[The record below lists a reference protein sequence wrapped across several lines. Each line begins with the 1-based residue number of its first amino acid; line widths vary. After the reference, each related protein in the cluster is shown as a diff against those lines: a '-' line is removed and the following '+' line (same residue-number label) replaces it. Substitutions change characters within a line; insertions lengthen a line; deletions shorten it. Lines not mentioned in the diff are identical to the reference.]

1 MRGLAIASITA
12 VFAPAAHAGAWLQP
26 EGHGLLINTL
36 EATEASQAFNL
47 SGQRVD
53 GPDFRKSELRFY
65 GELGVSDKL
74 TLIGKTS
81 WQVIEISTDA
91 FSTSYVGPGDI
102 QIGARV
108 PLLSRGR
115 HRISA
120 EASTGY
126 RFGGEFVAGADL
138 VYAAPTVEARALY
151 GYGWD
156 RAYVDAQV
164 GYRSRLGNGPD
175 TWLLDAGTGFDIG
188 PFSLLAGASFRTTP
202 DGTLPDSTILLET
215 ESLKTRVGASWKIK
229 EGIRFELA
237 RLDTLS
243 GLAHVAE
250 TGYSFAVW
258 QTF

>member
-1 MRGLAIASITA
+1 MRGL
-12 VFAPAAHAGAWLQP
+12 FATLAFLAAPTAHAGAWLQP

-36 EATEASQAFNL
+36 EATEASQVFNL
-47 SGQRVD
+47 SGERVD
-53 GPDFRKSELRFY
+53 GPDFLKSELRFY
-65 GELGVSDKL
+65 GELGVSDKV
-74 TLIGKTS
+74 TLVGRTS

-115 HRISA
+115 HRISV

-126 RFGGEFVAGADL
+126 RFGGEFVAGGDFI
-138 VYAAPTVEARALY
+138 YAAPTVEARALY

-156 RAYVDAQV
+156 RAYLDAQV
-164 GYRSRLGNGPD
+164 GYRSRFGNGPD
-175 TWLLDAGTGFDIG
+175 TWLADVGAGYDIG
-188 PFSLLAGASFRTTP
+188 RLSLLAGASFRTTP
-202 DGTLPDSTILLET
+202 EGELSDDTPLLKS
-215 ESLKTRVGASWKIK
+215 ESLKTRIGASWKIK
-229 EGIRFELA
+229 EKLRFEFA

-250 TGYSFAVW
+250 TGYSFGVW
-258 QTF
+258 KRF

>member
-1 MRGLAIASITA
+1 MRGLLATLAFLA
-12 VFAPAAHAGAWLQP
+12 APAAHAGAWLQP

-36 EATEASQAFNL
+36 EATQASRVFDR
-47 SGQRVD
+47 SGERTD
-53 GPDFRKSELRFY
+53 GPDFLKSELRFY

-91 FSTSYVGPGDI
+91 FTTSYVGPGDI
-102 QIGARV
+102 QLGARV
-108 PLLSRGR
+108 PLLNRGR

-120 EASTGY
+120 EASGGY
-126 RFGGEFVAGADL
+126 RFGGEFVAGADF

-156 RAYVDAQV
+156 RAYVDVQA

-175 TWLLDAGTGFDIG
+175 TWLLDASTGYRLG
-188 PFSLLAGASFRTTP
+188 PFSLLAGASFRSTP
-202 DGTLPDSTILLET
+202 DGTLPDSSILLGT

-229 EGIRFELA
+229 EGIHFELA